1 MSQTVSMS
9 VGRVAILHDIRKE
22 ISANVDQTLITR
34 NEIFI
39 DKLKKYNYDLK
50 DFTNDKFQKFIDE
63 YNSKQSR
70 PERRKTRSYVEM
82 IEEENK
88 KLINKAEDNKK
99 KGIKASVRKP
109 IQLAHEYV
117 LQIGNKDTNSTLT
130 ADVEKNKQYC
140 REVLEEIEKK

>member
-1 MSQTVSMS
+1 M
-9 VGRVAILHDIRKE
+9 
-22 ISANVDQTLITR
+22 
-34 NEIFI
+34 
-39 DKLKKYNYDLK
+39 KKYNYDLK
-50 DFTNDKFQKFIDE
+50 AFTNDKFQKFIDE

-99 KGIKASVRKP
+99 KGIKSSVRKP
-109 IQLAHEYV
+109 TQLAHEYV

-140 REVLEEIEKK
+140 REVLEEIEKNIRMWKYYLPLITLMSRRERHICTYWYNLLVKAISRA